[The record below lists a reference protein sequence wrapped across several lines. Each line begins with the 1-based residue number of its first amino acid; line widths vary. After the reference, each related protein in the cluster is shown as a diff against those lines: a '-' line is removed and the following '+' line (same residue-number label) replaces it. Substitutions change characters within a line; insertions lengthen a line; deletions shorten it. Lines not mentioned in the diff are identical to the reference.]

1 MKISRLF
8 GILLMI
14 MIFCMSGMTVFATE
28 AATETV
34 TSKPFLALGAD
45 LTDEQRATVLELMG
59 LSEVD
64 LANYDVVYVTNDM
77 EHQYLDSY
85 LDSSVIGTKSL
96 SSVLVTQAEAGHG
109 VLVTTKNISYCTTGM
124 YRNALLTA
132 GVEDADILVVG
143 PTSISGTAG
152 LIGALKAYEEMSG
165 ESISDATLDTAL
177 NELVTTSEIAD
188 STGNS
193 EDIEQLVAY
202 IKAKM
207 ASGELQTDDDIKAA
221 IEEGETKF
229 GISLSDEEVQQIVDV
244 MNKIKELG
252 LDPNDLLSQAQDLYS
267 KFGDDLFTNAENVIK
282 TSISDS
288 VSGYLSDLGQTIS
301 GKVNSFF
308 KKLFS

>member
-1 MKISRLF
+1 
-8 GILLMI
+8 
-14 MIFCMSGMTVFATE
+14 MSGMTVFATE

-34 TSKPFLALGAD
+34 TNKPFLALGAD

-165 ESISDATLDTAL
+165 KSISDATLDTAL

-229 GISLSDEEVQQIVDV
+229 GISLSEEEVQQIVDV